1 MTLKP
6 AQEEMRR
13 LAADPAALARA
24 FAKHA
29 SYEWDADRQAAFPV
43 LLGVVLDLGGD
54 GTLDA
59 HLREAAALVGKLTAA
74 EAREI
79 AASVAVH
86 VPGQA

>member
-13 LAADPAALARA
+13 LAADPAALSRA
-24 FAKHA
+24 FTSHVSPAW
-29 SYEWDADRQAAFPV
+29 SEDRQAAFPV

-59 HLREAAALVGKLTAA
+59 HFQEAAALVGKLTAA

-86 VPGQA
+86 VPGAS